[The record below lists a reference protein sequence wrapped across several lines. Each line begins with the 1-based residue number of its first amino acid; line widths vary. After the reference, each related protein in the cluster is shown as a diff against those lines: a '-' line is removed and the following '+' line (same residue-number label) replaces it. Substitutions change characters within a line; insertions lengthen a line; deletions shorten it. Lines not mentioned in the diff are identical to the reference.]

1 MINMIDMDKLLESVK
16 KHEGY
21 RNKVYLDT
29 LNKRTV
35 GVGHL
40 CVEDFWEDGK
50 EYDED
55 FLMGILEKDLQS
67 AIDQADDMCK
77 GLTIS
82 DDAKIII
89 IEMIFQLGGTGV
101 SKFRKMWQA
110 LQQDPPDY
118 AEASVQMLDSRWA
131 KQTPN
136 RAQEMAEHMKHCG

>member
-1 MINMIDMDKLLESVK
+1 MNYDKLLESVK

-21 RNKVYLDT
+21 KNHVYLDT
-29 LNKRTV
+29 LGKRTV
-35 GVGHL
+35 SVGHL

-50 EYDED
+50 EYEED
-55 FLMGILEKDLQS
+55 FLMDILKKDLQQ
-67 AIDQADDMCK
+67 AIRQADSMCE
-77 GLTIS
+77 GLKIS
-82 DDAKIII
+82 EDAKIII

-136 RAQEMAEHMKHCG
+136 RAKEMARLMSECVV

>member
-1 MINMIDMDKLLESVK
+1 MIDMNKLLESVK
-16 KHEGY
+16 RHEGY

-40 CVEDFWEDGK
+40 CVEDFWEDDK

-67 AIDQADDMCK
+67 AIDQADDMCSN
-77 GLTIS
+77 LIIS

-89 IEMIFQLGGTGV
+89 IEMIFQLGGNGV

>member
-1 MINMIDMDKLLESVK
+1 MIDMDKLLESVK

-67 AIDQADDMCK
+67 AIDQADDMCSN
-77 GLTIS
+77 LTIS